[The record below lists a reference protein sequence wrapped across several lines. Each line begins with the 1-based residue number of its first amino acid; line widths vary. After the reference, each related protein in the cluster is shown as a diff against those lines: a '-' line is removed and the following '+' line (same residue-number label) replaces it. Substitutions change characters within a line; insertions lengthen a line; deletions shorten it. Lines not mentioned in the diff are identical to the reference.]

1 MRANNGSSNSNNR
14 QTAVTVAIG
23 AAIGALAGGLFGA
36 VRGRVQRGR
45 VQRGGPEL
53 GHEWPHVRTD
63 HDLCEF
69 IGRMSVFRHASAE
82 HYRAVGDACDDMVA
96 LMAMVHDH
104 TVPTQALWQTKSF
117 RYVKRVGEA
126 LAGLSDAVVE
136 ARRLAAAR
144 LVTESRATRRAHAG
158 APKSDGGDVVEFDTC
173 AGGIYAIMTNYH
185 ASIART
191 IATRA
196 GGTRP
201 ADADD
206 VRYDD
211 DDDDDDDDD
220 EGSDASDLYSDDY
233 SDDDHDDDDRD
244 DGDDGQYGDGAD

>member
-1 MRANNGSSNSNNR
+1 MRANNGGNNNNNNR

-45 VQRGGPEL
+45 VRRGGPEL

-69 IGRMSVFRHASAE
+69 VGRLSVFRHASAE

-96 LMAMVHDH
+96 LMAMVHDR
-104 TVPTQALWQTKSF
+104 TVPAQALWQTKSF

-158 APKSDGGDVVEFDTC
+158 ALGSDGGDVVEFDTC
-173 AGGIYAIMTNYH
+173 AGGIYAIMANYH

-201 ADADD
+201 VDTDD
-206 VRYDD
+206 DQHDD
-211 DDDDDDDDD
+211 DDDEGD
-220 EGSDASDLYSDDY
+220 EGSDASDLDSDDY
-233 SDDDHDDDDRD
+233 SDDDDDSQYSDDVD
-244 DGDDGQYGDGAD
+244 

>member
-1 MRANNGSSNSNNR
+1 MRANNGSNSGNNR

-45 VQRGGPEL
+45 VRRGGPEL
-53 GHEWPHVRTD
+53 GHEWPYVRTD

-69 IGRMSVFRHASAE
+69 IGRLSVFRHASAG

-96 LMAMVHDH
+96 LMAMVHDR
-104 TVPTQALWQTKSF
+104 TVPAQALWQTKSF

-144 LVTESRATRRAHAG
+144 LVTESRATRRAHAA
-158 APKSDGGDVVEFDTC
+158 APTSDGGDVVEFDTC

-201 ADADD
+201 VDADD
-206 VRYDD
+206 DQYDD
-211 DDDDDDDDD
+211 DDDDDD
-220 EGSDASDLYSDDY
+220 GSDASDLDSDDY
-233 SDDDHDDDDRD
+233 SDDDDDDS
-244 DGDDGQYGDGAD
+244 QYGDDAD

>member
-1 MRANNGSSNSNNR
+1 MRTNNGNSSNR

-23 AAIGALAGGLFGA
+23 AAIGALAGGLFGTM
-36 VRGRVQRGR
+36 RGKMQRGR
-45 VQRGGPEL
+45 VRRGGPEL
-53 GHEWPHVRTD
+53 GHEWPYVRTD

-69 IGRMSVFRHASAE
+69 IGRLSVFRHASAE

-96 LMAMVHDH
+96 LMAMVQDR
-104 TVPTQALWQTKSF
+104 TVPVQALWQTKSF

-173 AGGIYAIMTNYH
+173 ACGIYAIMTNYH

-201 ADADD
+201 VDADHD
-206 VRYDD
+206 QYDD
-211 DDDDDDDDD
+211 DDDGDDDD
-220 EGSDASDLYSDDY
+220 EGSDASDLGSDDY
-233 SDDDHDDDDRD
+233 SDDDDDS
-244 DGDDGQYGDGAD
+244 QYGDDAD